1 MSRTTASGTMSESI
15 RHDAELVGNNKNLL
29 MIADLHFTNKPEDE
43 YRFDIFDWITNLAL
57 QSQGFLYLVILGDLT
72 DAKDRH
78 PASLVNQIV
87 THFNKLRP
95 GRIYI
100 VKGNHDYVDSSLPYF
115 SFLNLLV
122 GVTFFIEPEWID
134 IGTNACLMLPHTNS
148 PYYKWN
154 SLEFE
159 KADYIFLHQTIEGS
173 MASNGHLLKGMP
185 RNYFSRRGFKGK
197 GIFSGDVHVPQILG
211 DVTYVGSP
219 YHVHYGDSFKPRA
232 MLLDLAT
239 GHTKD
244 FHFPAP
250 QRRTL
255 NIFEVN
261 EIRTAGLKKDDQVKV
276 RMWLDRAELSD
287 WEHYKREIL
296 DIIVELG
303 LKLGGLEMKKLNTE
317 GSEDGTHN
325 IGVNSHNTL
334 LSAAPERVFDRFTER
349 EEIDPYTIDVGEELL
364 KGET

>member
-1 MSRTTASGTMSESI
+1 M
-15 RHDAELVGNNKNLL
+15 VLL
-29 MIADLHFTNKPEDE
+29 ISDLHFTSKPEDE
-43 YRFDIFDWITNLAL
+43 YRFGIFDWVSKL
-57 QSQGFLYLVILGDLT
+57 SQTQEFLNLVILGDLT

-78 PASLVNQIV
+78 PAYLVNRIV
-87 THFNKLRP
+87 REFDKLRP
-95 GRIYI
+95 GRIFI
-100 VKGNHDYVDSSLPYF
+100 LKGNHDYVNPSLPYF
-115 SFLNLLV
+115 SFLDLLRA
-122 GVTFFIEPEWID
+122 TRLFIEPEWID
-134 IGTNACLMLPHTNS
+134 IGDCSCLMLPHTNS

-173 MASNGHLLKGMP
+173 MASNGHPLKGMP

-197 GIFSGDVHVPQILG
+197 GIFSGDVHVPQTLG

-232 MLLDLAT
+232 MFLDLTT
-239 GHTKD
+239 GHTED

-255 NIFEVN
+255 NIFDVD
-261 EIRTAGLKKDDQVKV
+261 EIRTAGLSKGDQVKV

-287 WEHYKREIL
+287 WEQHKREIL
-296 DIIVELG
+296 DIIGELE
-303 LKLGGLEMKKLNTE
+303 LKLGGLEMKKLNDTE
-317 GSEDGTHN
+317 GSKDGTHN
-325 IGVNSHNTL
+325 IDVNSGNTL
-334 LSAAPERVFDRFTER
+334 LSAAPERVFDRFAER

-364 KGET
+364 KDEV